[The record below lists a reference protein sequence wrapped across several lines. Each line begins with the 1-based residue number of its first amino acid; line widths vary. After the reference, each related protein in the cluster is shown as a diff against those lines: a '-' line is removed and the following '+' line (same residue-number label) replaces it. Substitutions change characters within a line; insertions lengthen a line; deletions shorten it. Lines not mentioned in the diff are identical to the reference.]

1 MSTIK
6 VISLLIVIV
15 FHTYIFT
22 YLSFLL
28 YLIFFQLFCVYVL
41 PFFFFFF
48 SYIFFSFLINI
59 ICVYNNHYNDNREF
73 LMGKSATA
81 FLIVWLVSF
90 KRNSFILCI
99 IYLIKY
105 STIIIRT

>member
-1 MSTIK
+1 M
-6 VISLLIVIV
+6 
-15 FHTYIFT
+15 
-22 YLSFLL
+22 
-28 YLIFFQLFCVYVL
+28 
-41 PFFFFFF
+41 
-48 SYIFFSFLINI
+48 NI
-59 ICVYNNHYNDNREF
+59 ICVYNDHYNDNREF

-105 STIIIRT
+105 STIIVRT